1 MQTAGWFQWD
11 SGIDESDS
19 QSDGIIVSPDP
30 DVWIEALSLSC
41 ATEKSSVVC
50 VSPGPSKAWM
60 PDAARSVVWG
70 RSEGGCHRSVQMTR
84 SLRTWD
90 VVGVGQ

>member
-41 ATEKSSVVC
+41 AT
-50 VSPGPSKAWM
+50 
-60 PDAARSVVWG
+60 
-70 RSEGGCHRSVQMTR
+70 
-84 SLRTWD
+84 
-90 VVGVGQ
+90 